1 MPSCL
6 LPCSRR
12 EKLHQ
17 MGDAVD
23 ASPVVQQR
31 LSLVMST
38 MAVLHGAET
47 ADALISDAIT
57 LARQV
62 RHRAWLSTQLM
73 MKGMVSGLCGI
84 AVLGTQ

>member
-1 MPSCL
+1 MMPCCVTYPGGLRTQGVHTSLTC
-6 LPCSRR
+6 R

-17 MGDAVD
+17 MADAVD

-47 ADALISDAIT
+47 ADALISDA
-57 LARQV
+57 LDVARQV
-62 RHRAWLSTQLM
+62 RRTA
-73 MKGMVSGLCGI
+73 
-84 AVLGTQ
+84 